1 MIDILALGIV
11 HVLLSLAAW
20 RLVNRP
26 SLNADEPPAAS
37 PRNRDA

>member
-20 RLVNRP
+20 RLVNSP
-26 SLNADEPPAAS
+26 SLDKEQLGDKNAHGRDE
-37 PRNRDA
+37 